1 MHQPLDGFEGPATDI
16 DIHAKELLRIR
27 EQLEEILAR
36 HTGQSLERIHA
47 DTERDHFIGGQPA
60 VGLWLDRRGSRATS
74 DGIKRWAAVVKPI
87 DSVLDQRLTMS
98 SSFLLQ

>member
-16 DIHAKELLRIR
+16 DIHAKEILRIR

-36 HTGQSLERIHA
+36 HTGQSLERIHT

-60 VGLWLDRRGSRATS
+60 VDYGLIDEVLEQRVPLSK
-74 DGIKRWAAVVKPI
+74 DGP
-87 DSVLDQRLTMS
+87 RLLS
-98 SSFLLQ
+98 Q